1 MAIHLFAAF
10 QTCERERR
18 HREQEARMARH
29 RQMEEERN
37 QRALERALA
46 PPFIKVLIY
55 SGISKT
61 IPCIFIERAHR

>member
-1 MAIHLFAAF
+1 
-10 QTCERERR
+10 
-18 HREQEARMARH
+18 
-29 RQMEEERN
+29 MEEERN